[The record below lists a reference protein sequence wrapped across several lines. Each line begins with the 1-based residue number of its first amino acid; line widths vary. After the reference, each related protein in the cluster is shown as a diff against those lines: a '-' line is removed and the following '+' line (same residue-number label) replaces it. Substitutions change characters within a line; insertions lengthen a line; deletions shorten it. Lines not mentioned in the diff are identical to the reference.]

1 MHARVVLATTQPGKT
16 DEMIKVA
23 RDSILPAAKKQK
35 GFKSWFMLT
44 NRNTGKGIV
53 IGIWNTEADML
64 ANESS
69 GFYKEQIA
77 KVAPLLTGPPTMEHY
92 EVSVKG

>member
-1 MHARVVLATTQPGKT
+1 MYARVVLSTPQQGKM

-35 GFKSWFMLT
+35 GFKNWYTLT
-44 NRNTGKGIV
+44 NRNAGKVIV
-53 IGIWNTEADML
+53 IGIWNTEADMM

>member
-1 MHARVVLATTQPGKT
+1 MHARVVLATVQPGKT

-35 GFKSWFMLT
+35 GFKNWYMLT

-53 IGIWNTEADML
+53 IGIWNTEADMI